1 MDVNEEF
8 KDFDEEDLTLIGEL
22 ENHIETEDFVCTPP
36 DLKEE
41 VEKSLAELLPEKSKG
56 LYNATY
62 DSFRKWMTSKRAKSI
77 SENTVLGYFPELAK
91 TFKAS
96 TLWAKYSMLKATV
109 KLNDNIDISCFNKVT
124 ALLKRKSVGFRST
137 KSRLLTN
144 TEVEKFIKEAPNRIY
159 LATKVCT

>member
-8 KDFDEEDLTLIGEL
+8 EDFDEEDLTLIGEL
-22 ENHIETEDFVCTPP
+22 ETHTETEDFVCTPP

-62 DSFRKWMTSKRAKSI
+62 NSFRNWMKSKRTKSI
-77 SENTVLGYFPELAK
+77 SENTVLGYFLELAK

-96 TLWAKYSMLKATV
+96 TL
-109 KLNDNIDISCFNKVT
+109 
-124 ALLKRKSVGFRST
+124 
-137 KSRLLTN
+137 
-144 TEVEKFIKEAPNRIY
+144 
-159 LATKVCT
+159 